1 MTQAVVATVRGD
13 RLVAACRGTK
23 DSILPMIRAFLSVGP
38 EHNATPP
45 NMNKKPRELT
55 ER

>member
-1 MTQAVVATVRGD
+1 MLAVVPAGLGG

-45 NMNKKPRELT
+45 NMNKARRELT